1 MFFPGPCAGGSP
13 WNRLNRNMGS
23 LTAHNIQ
30 LKAIECW
37 ELWEEFAKCLNE
49 ALFIGAKAM
58 LELPRGCDYWR
69 DKRMMDMVR
78 GTDSNTHGFDGCMYD
93 LRSRFRNVGVPI
105 KEPWRIISWEVSF
118 NKLLS
123 KCDGS
128 HDHEQCAGK
137 ETRVTQL
144 YTLH

>member
-1 MFFPGPCAGGSP
+1 MC
-13 WNRLNRNMGS
+13 S

-30 LKAIECW
+30 LKAFECW

-78 GTDSNTHGFDGCMYD
+78 GTDSNTDGFDGCMYG

-105 KEPWRIISWEVSF
+105 KEPWRIISWGY
-118 NKLLS
+118 LS
-123 KCDGS
+123 TSCFRSVMAHMIMNSAQVRKR
-128 HDHEQCAGK
+128 E
-137 ETRVTQL
+137 
-144 YTLH
+144 